1 MSALLLGGNGT
12 EHIRIDAS
20 TLNRHGLI
28 AGATGTG
35 KTVTLQV
42 LAEQLSGAGV
52 PVFLADIKGDLSGLS
67 QAGRAHPKITERID
81 YIAMKEHALKAM
93 PTVFWDVFGN
103 LGHPIRTTISELGP
117 LLLANLLELNETQT
131 GILYACFKEAD
142 ANGLLMLDIDDL
154 NAMLNWLGE
163 NRNELRQ
170 DYGNISQSSV
180 GAIRRRLLIL
190 EEQGIH
196 HFLGEPALKLTDL
209 IQTDKD
215 GKGIINIFDVT
226 QLMQQSPRL
235 YSTILL
241 WLLSELFEEL
251 PEVGDGEKP
260 KFVIFL
266 DEAHLIFDDAPKSL
280 VDKIEQVVR
289 LIRSKGVGVFFITQ
303 SPLDIPA
310 SVAGQLGLKI
320 QHALRAFTPKDK
332 KSLKAVAESFRPNPS
347 FATEATLPELGIGEA
362 LVSSLD
368 HQARPTPVEKTLIC
382 PPYSQIGPI
391 DAATR
396 AEQIKTSIHAGKYE
410 TAVNRESAYE
420 LLTQRA
426 EQKLRADEN
435 EQEQLEQSRE
445 RERQQKIEARTRS
458 KASKKPP
465 AKKRSNRQSAGE
477 AFVKSITRALGGQ
490 IGRRIARGILGSLFK
505 R

>member
-1 MSALLLGGNGT
+1 MSALLLGGNGQSQVVLDP
-12 EHIRIDAS
+12 R

-42 LAEQLSGAGV
+42 LTEQLSEMGV

-67 QAGRAHPKITERID
+67 QPGKPHKKVTERID
-81 YIAMKEHALKAM
+81 YIAMESHTFKAM
-93 PTVFWDVFGN
+93 PTVFWDVFGQ

-117 LLLANLLELNETQT
+117 LLLSNLLELNDTQT

-142 ANGLLMLDIDDL
+142 SSGLLMLDLDDL

-163 NRNELRQ
+163 NAKELRQ
-170 DYGNISQSSV
+170 TYGNISLSSI
-180 GAIRRRLLIL
+180 GAIRRRLLVL
-190 EEQGIH
+190 EEQGVK
-196 HFLGEPALKLTDL
+196 HFLGEPALKLGDIMKTDEN
-209 IQTDKD
+209 
-215 GKGIINIFDVT
+215 GHGIINIFDVT
-226 QLMQQSPRL
+226 QLMQKAPRL

-251 PEVGDGEKP
+251 PEVGDPEKP

-280 VDKIEQVVR
+280 TDKIEQVVR
-289 LIRSKGVGVFFITQ
+289 LIRSKGVGVFFISQ
-303 SPLDIPA
+303 SPLDIPQD
-310 SVAGQLGLKI
+310 VVGQLGLKI

-332 KSLKAVAESFRPNPS
+332 KVLKAVAESFRENS
-347 FATEATLPELGIGEA
+347 AFDTGAVLPDLGIGEA

-368 HQARPTPVEKTLIC
+368 EKSRPTPVEKTLIC

-391 DAATR
+391 TPEVRTALIAG
-396 AEQIKTSIHAGKYE
+396 SIHFGKYE
-410 TAVNRESAYE
+410 NAVNRESAYE
-420 LLTQRA
+420 LLAERA
-426 EQKLRADEN
+426 EVKLKSETEAKERDER
-435 EQEQLEQSRE
+435 RE
-445 RERQQKIEARTRS
+445 AEEKAEKSNRRSSVKSKPAR
-458 KASKKPP
+458 
-465 AKKRSNRQSAGE
+465 RSNRQSVGE

-490 IGRRIARGILGSLFK
+490 LGRQIVRGILGSLFK
-505 R
+505 RR